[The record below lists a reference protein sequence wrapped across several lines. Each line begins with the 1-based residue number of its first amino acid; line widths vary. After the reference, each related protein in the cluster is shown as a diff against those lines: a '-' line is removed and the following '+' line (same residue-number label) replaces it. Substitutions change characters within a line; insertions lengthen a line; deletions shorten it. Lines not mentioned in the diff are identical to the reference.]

1 KLDMKGCELV
11 EKKHL
16 LAVEQKLKLAE
27 EEIQMYKRR
36 VEELQREMQETE
48 DSFKYWITIL
58 EEVAQDNWVRMCFLP
73 SLCAGIDNVTLT
85 EAILSLIFKIGRNL
99 QTEAGR
105 GIYEAGTHLKRTIHV
120 AFSTER

>member
-36 VEELQREMQETE
+36 VEELQQEMQETE
-48 DSFKYWITIL
+48 DVFRYREL
-58 EEVAQDNWVRMCFLP
+58 AFFL
-73 SLCAGIDNVTLT
+73 T
-85 EAILSLIFKIGRNL
+85 R
-99 QTEAGR
+99 
-105 GIYEAGTHLKRTIHV
+105 
-120 AFSTER
+120 